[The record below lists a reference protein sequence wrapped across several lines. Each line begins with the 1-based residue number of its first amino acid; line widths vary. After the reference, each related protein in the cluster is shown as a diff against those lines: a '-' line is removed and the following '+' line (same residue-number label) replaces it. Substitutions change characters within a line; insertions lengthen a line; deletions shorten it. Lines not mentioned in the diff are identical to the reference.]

1 MSRLR
6 RSRCREPKQGTPWL
20 DQSAMHWVTM
30 DWSRWLAA
38 LGAFL
43 QLAGVALV
51 FWEIAE
57 TERLFHLRP
66 WLHQSFDW
74 ITRPVMALLI
84 RLGRRSRVSGVGL
97 EGIGSAK
104 TSGKARITVLRDRG
118 KTVEERLASVQTQL
132 GDHRRELDEIWN
144 RIDDEHNQ
152 HERAIAEIESKMAA
166 AIASL
171 RKMVTG
177 LSVGSIR
184 TRVAGGVLI
193 LVGTALTVVAEFVA

>member
-1 MSRLR
+1 
-6 RSRCREPKQGTPWL
+6 
-20 DQSAMHWVTM
+20 M